1 MRVAHSLPYTGLGL
15 ALLATFGVAGQSK
28 QSQFKQAQQ
37 APQARPSETSFINPV
52 SASWSDL
59 LEVQAALPKMATA
72 IPEASQLPIELPP
85 QFLPLP
91 GKLTDVRGLS
101 QPQGGGAEP
110 LVLCPSLGAEP
121 ALDLSFPAQADV
133 PGSLGASYI
142 PPSASGDV
150 GPAHLMTM
158 MSNNVQIQDRV
169 GGVISMVD
177 LDSFWSPTLIVS
189 TTQGRV
195 SYDALSGRWIAT
207 ARGGA
212 LGGLGSTSL
221 LFAISDT
228 SDPTLGWDFYTIVA
242 DAATTNFPD
251 WIPHGTNA
259 TWVTVTANMF
269 TFPAGAL
276 AGVKMW
282 VIDMATALAGG
293 PITVHTFA
301 TGFLAPLLGG
311 ATGNSFTACTSLD
324 TATTDMWVVNTTFGA
339 TGTPSPRCVQ
349 LVKVEVTPGPIPVA
363 SGLPG
368 SPFGGTTS
376 LCFVSTNFSTTQPTG
391 AGGVGVAQVGDLR
404 FMAPFSVRVSSA
416 VFRNGKIWVAHQG
429 GLPLAPAAQS
439 RVASFWHQ
447 LDPTLAFPGG
457 AAPAPNGML
466 LQDNVID
473 GGVANSGI
481 MMPGISVNCGDD
493 AVIGFSRFDATR
505 NPESGYVVRVGSDPV
520 SAQGP
525 MRLLKSGDSSYWKNF
540 GVGTTAQWGLHS
552 ATGVDPVDDKTFWTL
567 QEHAALR
574 VGPADNDS
582 RWGTQWGR
590 IGECGEPTIFDD
602 PDAASVCVG
611 GPATFSVGATPF
623 LAPIGFYQ
631 WRKNGVSIPGA
642 TASSYTIPSTV
653 AGDGGTYDVL
663 VTDGCGTAL
672 SAPALLDF
680 TGAVVGT
687 HPAPQ
692 NVSAGDAAA
701 FFITATGTGPI
712 TYSWRKN
719 GVPLVPAQTSNLLL
733 IYPVHV
739 SDVGTYDCVAT
750 DLCGPGIS
758 NTAVLSCE
766 PKNGGNFDTYTL
778 ELQIYQQPLA
788 GIACQTGSHT
798 LSVGAYGEGLSYV
811 WRKGGSPIV
820 PPETNSTL
828 VLNPIVPGD
837 EDFYDVIVMDVS
849 GSILSDSVFIEVSEA
864 PSFTLNPVNASAP
877 IGGSASFT
885 VVAIGDPFITYQ
897 WLKGGLQGPL
907 FAIPGSVDATHNI
920 PVVGNSHAGRYQ
932 CRASNDC
939 GPTLSTIAK
948 LTITL

>member
-15 ALLATFGVAGQSK
+15 ALLATFGFAGQSK
-28 QSQFKQAQQ
+28 QPQLKQAQV
-37 APQARPSETSFINPV
+37 PQARPSETSFINPV

-72 IPEASQLPIELPP
+72 IPEASQLPIDLPP
-85 QFLPLP
+85 QFLPLS
-91 GKLTDVRGLS
+91 GKLADGRGLP
-101 QPQGGGAEP
+101 QPQGGTEP

-121 ALDLSFPAQADV
+121 ALDVSFPAQADV
-133 PGSLGASYI
+133 PGSLGLFYI

-158 MSNNVQIQDRV
+158 MSNNVQIQDRI

-177 LDSFWSPTLIVS
+177 LDTFWSPTLMTS

-221 LFAISDT
+221 LFAISDF
-228 SDPTLGWDFYTIVA
+228 SDPTLSWDFYTIVA

-259 TWVTVTANMF
+259 TWATVTANMF

-311 ATGNSFTACTSLD
+311 ATGNSFTPATSLD
-324 TATTDMWVVNTTFGA
+324 TATSDMWVVNTTFGA

-349 LVKVEVTPGPIPVA
+349 LVKIEVTPGPTPVA

-368 SPFGGTTS
+368 SPFGSTTS

-391 AGGVGVAQVGDLR
+391 AGGVGVAQVGDPR
-404 FMAPFSVRVSSA
+404 FIAPFSVRVNGA

-429 GLPLAPAAQS
+429 GLPLAPATQS
-439 RVASFWHQ
+439 RVGAFWHQ
-447 LDPTLAFPGG
+447 LDPALAFPGG
-457 AAPAPNGML
+457 PAPAPNGML

-481 MMPGISVNCGDD
+481 LMPSISVNCGDD
-493 AVIGFSRFDATR
+493 AVIGYSRFDATR

-520 SAQGP
+520 SVQGP
-525 MRLLKSGDSSYWKNF
+525 MRLLKAGDSSYFKLV
-540 GVGTTAQWGLHS
+540 VGTTAPWGLHS
-552 ATGVDPVDDKTFWTL
+552 ATGVDPIDDKTFWTL

-574 VGPADNDS
+574 VGPADLDS

-590 IGECGEPTIFDD
+590 IGECGEPTIIDD
-602 PDAASVCVG
+602 PDPASVCVG
-611 GPATFSVGATPF
+611 SPASFSVVAAPF
-623 LAPIGFYQ
+623 LAPLAYQ
-631 WRKNGVSIPGA
+631 WRKNGVNISGA
-642 TASSYTIPSTV
+642 TSSSYTIPSTV
-653 AGDGGTYDVL
+653 AGDGATYDV
-663 VTDGCGTAL
+663 VVIDGCGSKVSTG
-672 SAPALLDF
+672 ALLDF

-719 GVPLVPAQTSNLLL
+719 GVPLAPAQTSNLLL
-733 IYPVHV
+733 IFPVQV
-739 SDVGTYDCVAT
+739 SDVGSYDCIAT

-758 NTAVLSCE
+758 NSAVLSCE

-788 GIACQTGSHT
+788 GVACETGTITSHT

-811 WRKGGSPIV
+811 WRKGGSPIA

-828 VLNPIVPGD
+828 VLNPVVAGD
-837 EDFYDVIVMDVS
+837 EDYYDVIVMDVS
-849 GSILSDSVFIEVSEA
+849 GSILSDSVFLEVSAA
-864 PSFTLNPVNASAP
+864 PVITLNPVNASAP
-877 IGGSASFT
+877 VGGSASFT
-885 VVAIGDPFITYQ
+885 VAATGDPFITYQ

-907 FAIPGSVDATHNI
+907 FAIPGSTDATHSI
-920 PVVGNSHAGRYQ
+920 PVVANGHAGRYQ
-932 CRASNDC
+932 CRVSNDC
-939 GPTLSTIAK
+939 GPTLSTIAR
-948 LTITL
+948 LTISL